1 MKKVIIGVLLLS
13 ISNFAFS
20 QKETEG
26 DEEKKKGFKKE
37 NLFIGGSG
45 TLSFFNGATIIGGNP
60 YFGYS
65 INRFLDAGIVANF
78 TYAGQRDYDGTKIRQ
93 FVYGP
98 GAFLRVFPVK
108 MIFLHAGVEHNIITQ
123 KYIYPSGSGIPTE
136 KLKVNSNSVLL
147 GGGYTGGRQDVG
159 DFFYYFSVMVDVSK
173 SKNSPYT
180 EVLQDQS
187 VRSIPIIRA
196 GIQIPLFRG
205 KNERDPDAL
214 D

>member
-1 MKKVIIGVLLLS
+1 MKKISLIVTLLCS
-13 ISNFAFS
+13 INFAFG
-20 QKETEG
+20 QYENA
-26 DEEKKKGFKKE
+26 EEKKGGFKKE
-37 NLFIGGSG
+37 NLFLGGSG

-78 TYAGQRDYDGTKIRQ
+78 TYAGQRDYSGTKIRQ

-108 MIFLHAGVEHNIITQ
+108 MIFLHAGVEHNIISQ
-123 KYIYPSGSGIPTE
+123 KVIYPSGSNIPE
-136 KLKVNSNSVLL
+136 DRYKINSNSVLL
-147 GGGYTGGRQDVG
+147 GGGYTGGREGVG
-159 DFFYYFSVMVDVSK
+159 SFFYYFSVMVDVSK

-180 EVLQDQS
+180 EVLQDGS
-187 VRSIPIIRA
+187 VRSIPIIRG

-205 KNERDPDAL
+205 KNERDPDL
-214 D
+214 R

>member
-1 MKKVIIGVLLLS
+1 MKKIIIALALVNLTHV
-13 ISNFAFS
+13 AFC
-20 QKETEG
+20 QKESEG
-26 DEEKKKGFKKE
+26 DEETKKGFKKE
-37 NLFIGGSG
+37 NLFLGGSG

-78 TYAGQRDYDGTKIRQ
+78 TYAGQREFSGAKIRQ

-123 KYIYPSGSGIPTE
+123 KYIYPSGSGFPNE
-136 KLKVNSNSVLL
+136 RDKFNSNSVLL
-147 GGGYTGGRQDVG
+147 GGGYTGGRQGVG
-159 DFFYYFSVMVDVSK
+159 SFFYYFSIMVDVTK
-173 SKNSPYT
+173 ERNSPYT
-180 EVLQDQS
+180 EVLQDGS
-187 VRSIPIIRA
+187 VRSIPIIRG
-196 GIQIPLFRG
+196 GIQIPLFQG
-205 KNERDPDAL
+205 KNGRDRDL